1 MLADVAQTINL
12 SLSVNSTNDGNK
24 FYLNNVRQS
33 IINFRKGDTI
43 IIDVSAVGKSS
54 SNHPIK
60 FSTTENGT
68 HNGGSSYTT
77 DITESGDYIT
87 INTTSN
93 TPSNLYYYCELHS
106 DMGSSIVHSDNIS
119 VATHGLYFSKIFW
132 CWFNTTASGGLIING
147 SGAITLDTSSNV
159 KSILNYIDNTDLET
173 FDGSTNIVE
182 LGTITSGIWQQKLQI
197 LILIVRQFGMGNKM
211 N

>member
-1 MLADVAQTINL
+1 MIGFRASDLSTGLNPSFGLFTFIEQGIVNSNSGWVLADVAQTINL

-119 VATHGLYFSKIFW
+119 VATVMVYIFQN
-132 CWFNTTASGGLIING
+132 FLVLVQA
-147 SGAITLDTSSNV
+147 
-159 KSILNYIDNTDLET
+159 
-173 FDGSTNIVE
+173 
-182 LGTITSGIWQQKLQI
+182 QQHQ
-197 LILIVRQFGMGNKM
+197 VV
-211 N
+211 